1 MILGGPIVA
10 DETFAARTHTI
21 EEPMRSFR
29 PHLPKRSRTIARA
42 ALLATIAGCN
52 SDSPTDAGLV
62 GLGAASVKVT
72 GAVTRSF
79 SGNAA
84 FNLNVLGSN
93 EFSLVLAGS
102 DGSSE
107 VAVQTK
113 NSTRPGLGSITLGD
127 SRSGQYAEL
136 SFEDAGGK
144 VRFFPSVTGQLTISA
159 SSAQSMQGT
168 ISFRGREEFGTA
180 EVDVSATFNA
190 VCLPNGVATC

>member
-1 MILGGPIVA
+1 MQSSRL
-10 DETFAARTHTI
+10 
-21 EEPMRSFR
+21 
-29 PHLPKRSRTIARA
+29 HLLKLSRTIART
-42 ALLATIAGCN
+42 ALLGTIAGCN
-52 SDSPTDAGLV
+52 GDSPTDAGV
-62 GLGAASVKVT
+62 AGLGTASVKVT
-72 GAVTRSF
+72 GAASRSF

-113 NSTRPGLGSITLGD
+113 NSTRPGPGSITLGD

-136 SFEDAGGK
+136 TFEDAGGK
-144 VRFFPSVTGQLTISA
+144 VRFFLSLTGQLTITT
-159 SSAQSMQGT
+159 SSAQSMRGT

-180 EVDVSATFNA
+180 EVDVTATFNA
-190 VCLPNGVATC
+190 VCLPNGGATC